1 MLNIVG
7 LDIESNRGNA
17 AGLTFHFEGDDV
29 PEDGTAVIFQVRP
42 AYNYSYA
49 VMEKEAAVL
58 NGAVEFSFEPE
69 DTAEM
74 NPGQYYW
81 NACIQ
86 YTNGLEPWTIMRDW
100 ASFRILPG

>member
-7 LDIESNRGNA
+7 LDIEINRGNA

-29 PEDGTAVIFQVRP
+29 PTDGTIVQFQVKP
-42 AYNYSYA
+42 AVNYDYVA
-49 VMEKEAAVL
+49 LIKEAAVL
-58 NGAVEFSFEPE
+58 NSSVDISFLPE

-74 NPGQYYW
+74 KPGTYYW

-86 YTNGLEPWTIMRDW
+86 YTEGLEPWTVMRDW
-100 ASFRILPG
+100 AEFRILP